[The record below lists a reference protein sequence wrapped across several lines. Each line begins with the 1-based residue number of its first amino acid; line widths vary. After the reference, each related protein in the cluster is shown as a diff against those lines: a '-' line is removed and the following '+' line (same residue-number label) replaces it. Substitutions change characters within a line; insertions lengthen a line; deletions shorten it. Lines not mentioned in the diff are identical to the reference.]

1 MQLQLS
7 AGSLR
12 QSSGQFRQFLA
23 DLQTALNEVALESN
37 PLGTE
42 STSPSE
48 AAEQATE
55 YPTII
60 DALAPTSTPTTR
72 CSSPRAGSRW
82 VKRAVLLLAL
92 SAVIA
97 SIQWGLPVLYTSL
110 PHATARKPEL
120 VIQLDALQPSS
131 RGDQVPEEIAPIEV
145 TIAPAQAPNLPSVV
159 DDVEALADRGDQFLK
174 QGDIIAARSFYE
186 RAAGSG
192 SARAATGVAR
202 TLTRHSSRGW
212 GRWVLGAIPNALRF
226 GIGRLTRLRPGKRG
240 PHLTALHST
249 QRSDD
254 CSPTS
259 RAPRR
264 RRYPRSR
271 SISAPLRS
279 GRSERADR
287 LWTGRN
293 SVIRP
298 CPLFRDL
305 RTLFPN
311 TALLGSSGSAS
322 RGLLIGERRGTSRR
336 D

>member
-1 MQLQLS
+1 MMQLQLS

-12 QSSGQFRQFLA
+12 QSSGQFRQFMA

-37 PLGTE
+37 PLPAVTSAPIPLPPDKIEHAAEAGPSESSPPLGTE
-42 STSPSE
+42 GTSPSE

-60 DALAPTSTPTTR
+60 DALAPTSTPNTR
-72 CSSPRAGSRW
+72 YSSPRAGSRW

-110 PHATARKPEL
+110 LHATARKPEL

-131 RGDQVPEEIAPIEV
+131 RGDQVPKEIAPIEV

-159 DDVEALADRGDQFLK
+159 DDVDDVEALVDRGDQFLK

-202 TLTRHSSRGW
+202 TFDPTFLSR
-212 GRWVLGAIPNALRF
+212 LGAVGA
-226 GIGRLTRLRPGKRG
+226 RG
-240 PHLTALHST
+240 NP
-249 QRSDD
+249 
-254 CSPTS
+254 
-259 RAPRR
+259 
-264 RRYPRSR
+264 
-271 SISAPLRS
+271 
-279 GRSERADR
+279 ERAAIWYRKANEVATREARSTSD
-287 LWTGRN
+287 
-293 SVIRP
+293 
-298 CPLFRDL
+298 
-305 RTLFPN
+305 
-311 TALLGSSGSAS
+311 SAS
-322 RGLLIGERRGTSRR
+322 LHPEER
-336 D
+336 

>member
-37 PLGTE
+37 PLPAVTSAPIPLHPDKIEHAAEEGPSESSNPLGTE
-42 STSPSE
+42 GTSPSE
-48 AAEQATE
+48 AAKQATE

-202 TLTRHSSRGW
+202 TFDPTFLSR
-212 GRWVLGAIPNALRF
+212 LGTVGA
-226 GIGRLTRLRPGKRG
+226 RG
-240 PHLTALHST
+240 NP
-249 QRSDD
+249 
-254 CSPTS
+254 
-259 RAPRR
+259 
-264 RRYPRSR
+264 
-271 SISAPLRS
+271 
-279 GRSERADR
+279 ERAAIWYRKANEVATREARSTSD
-287 LWTGRN
+287 
-293 SVIRP
+293 
-298 CPLFRDL
+298 
-305 RTLFPN
+305 
-311 TALLGSSGSAS
+311 SAS
-322 RGLLIGERRGTSRR
+322 LHPEER
-336 D
+336 